1 MQDRKTKAIS
11 KCHVRIYSEDKLLV
25 AMDSDIEGNVI
36 AKLVFDKINGEYDEG
51 RTYYDAGTMH

>member
-25 AMDSDIEGNVI
+25 AMDTDIEGNII
-36 AKLVFDKINGEYDEG
+36 AKLVFDKINGDCNE
-51 RTYYDAGTMH
+51 